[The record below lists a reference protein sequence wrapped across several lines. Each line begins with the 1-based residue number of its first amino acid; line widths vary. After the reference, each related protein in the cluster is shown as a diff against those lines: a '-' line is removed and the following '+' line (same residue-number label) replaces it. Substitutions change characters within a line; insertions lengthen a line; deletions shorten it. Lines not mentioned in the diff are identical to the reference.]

1 MPKVDADVLL
11 SILPDELRCIL
22 HESFLLELSEIF
34 SELSHQSS
42 PLSFDVGE
50 TLLALYLVL
59 YPRFYPQIGKILS
72 PVIGTSHDQLLIGL
86 HLLEMA
92 KVAWNVLVVS
102 DLNLSDPE
110 IGRCWER
117 AGKYL
122 HMATQVLNVLGNEGD
137 DGGPLAELEALSRL
151 RSEEQ
156 ARVRSAS

>member
-1 MPKVDADVLL
+1 
-11 SILPDELRCIL
+11 
-22 HESFLLELSEIF
+22 
-34 SELSHQSS
+34 
-42 PLSFDVGE
+42 
-50 TLLALYLVL
+50 
-59 YPRFYPQIGKILS
+59 
-72 PVIGTSHDQLLIGL
+72 
-86 HLLEMA
+86 MA

-137 DGGPLAELEALSRL
+137 DGGPLTELEALSRL